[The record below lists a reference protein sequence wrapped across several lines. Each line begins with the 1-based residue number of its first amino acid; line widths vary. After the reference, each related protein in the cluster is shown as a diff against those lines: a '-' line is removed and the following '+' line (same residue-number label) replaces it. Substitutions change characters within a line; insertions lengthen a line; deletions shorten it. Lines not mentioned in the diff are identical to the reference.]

1 MKKKAFGIVLLVLA
15 ALVLLQ
21 GNFGI
26 PSFGGQIWPLIGI
39 GFFAFQ
45 SIGALLRRHF
55 TSASFTVLVALL
67 IANHFYA
74 ILPIPNQSLFWAGV
88 LIVLGVSMLTHTN
101 RTWNGKKWWYDGE
114 KTILTEKE
122 VAFGSGTFYK
132 QNQDLV
138 EDEFEVGFGNAKIYY
153 DNAEMLGDSATLKIE
168 VGFGNAVVYV
178 PQHWRVDLKVETF
191 CGAAKADAP
200 VAPTSKTL
208 IIRGDVAFGKLGIV
222 YVK

>member
-26 PSFGGQIWPLIGI
+26 PSLEGEIWPLIGI
-39 GFFAFQ
+39 GFFAYQ
-45 SIGALLRRHF
+45 SVEAILRRHF
-55 TSASFTVLVALL
+55 TSASVTALVALM
-67 IANHFYA
+67 IANHFYD
-74 ILPIPNQSLFWAGV
+74 ILPIPNQSLFWASV

-114 KTILTEKE
+114 KTILTDKE
-122 VAFGSGTFYK
+122 VAFGAGTFYK
-132 QNQDLV
+132 QDQELV
-138 EDEFEVGFGNAKIYY
+138 EDEFEVGSGNAKIYY

-168 VGFGNAVVYV
+168 VGFGNAVIYV

-208 IIRGDVAFGKLGIV
+208 IIRGDVAFGKLGVV

>member
-26 PSFGGQIWPLIGI
+26 PSLEGKIWPLIGI
-39 GFFAFQ
+39 GFFAYQ
-45 SIGALLRRHF
+45 SVGALLRRHF
-55 TSASFTVLVALL
+55 TSASFTALVALL
-67 IANHFYA
+67 IANHFYD

-114 KTILTEKE
+114 KTILTDKE
-122 VAFGSGTFYK
+122 VAFGAGTFYK
-132 QNQDLV
+132 QDQELV

-168 VGFGNAVVYV
+168 VGFGNAVIYV

-208 IIRGDVAFGKLGIV
+208 IIRGDVAFGKLGVV

>member
-39 GFFAFQ
+39 GFFAYQ
-45 SIGALLRRHF
+45 SVEAILRRHF
-55 TSASFTVLVALL
+55 TSASFTALVALM
-67 IANHFYA
+67 IANHFYD
-74 ILPIPNQSLFWAGV
+74 ILPIPNQSLFWASV

-114 KTILTEKE
+114 KTILTDKE
-122 VAFGSGTFYK
+122 VAFGAGTFYK
-132 QNQDLV
+132 QDQELV

-153 DNAEMLGDSATLKIE
+153 DNAEMLGDFATLNIE
-168 VGFGNAVVYV
+168 VGFGNAVIYV

-200 VAPTSKTL
+200 LAPTSKTL
-208 IIRGDVAFGKLGIV
+208 IIRGDVAFGKLGVV

>member
-26 PSFGGQIWPLIGI
+26 PSLEGKIWPLIGI
-39 GFFAFQ
+39 GFFAYQ
-45 SIGALLRRHF
+45 SVEAVLRRHL
-55 TSASFTVLVALL
+55 TSAAFTIFVALM
-67 IANHFYA
+67 IANHFYS
-74 ILPIPNQSLFWAGV
+74 ILPIPNQSLFWASI
-88 LIVLGVSMLTHTN
+88 LIVLGVNSLTHSN
-101 RTWNGKKWWYDGE
+101 RTWNGKKWWHDGE
-114 KTILTEKE
+114 KTILIGKE
-122 VAFGSGTFYK
+122 VAFGTGTFYK
-132 QNQDLV
+132 QDQELV
-138 EDEFEVGFGNAKIYY
+138 EDKVEVGFGNAKIYY
-153 DNAEMLGDSATLKIE
+153 DNAEMLGDFATLNIE
-168 VGFGNAVVYV
+168 VGFGNAVIYV

-200 VAPTSKTL
+200 IAPTSKTL

>member
-15 ALVLLQ
+15 AFVLLQ

-26 PSFGGQIWPLIGI
+26 PSLGGHIWPLIGI
-39 GFFAFQ
+39 GFFAYQ
-45 SIGALLRRHF
+45 SVEAILRRHL
-55 TSASFTVLVALL
+55 TSASFTALVALL
-67 IANHFYA
+67 IANHFYD

-208 IIRGDVAFGKLGIV
+208 IIRGDVAFGKLGVV

>member
-1 MKKKAFGIVLLVLA
+1 MKKKVFGIVLLVLA

-26 PSFGGQIWPLIGI
+26 PSLEGEIWPLIGI
-39 GFFAFQ
+39 GFFAYQ
-45 SIGALLRRHF
+45 SVEAILRRHF
-55 TSASFTVLVALL
+55 TSATVTALVALM
-67 IANHFYA
+67 IANHFYD
-74 ILPIPNQSLFWAGV
+74 ILPIPNQSLFWASI
-88 LIVLGVSMLTHTN
+88 LIVMGVSALTHSN

-114 KTILTEKE
+114 KTILTDKE
-122 VAFGSGTFYK
+122 VAFGAGTFYK
-132 QNQDLV
+132 QDQELV

-168 VGFGNAVVYV
+168 VGFGNAVIYV

-208 IIRGDVAFGKLGIV
+208 IIRGDVAFGKLGVV

>member
-1 MKKKAFGIVLLVLA
+1 MKKKVFGIVLLVLA

-26 PSFGGQIWPLIGI
+26 PSLEGKIWPLIGI
-39 GFFAFQ
+39 GFFAYQ
-45 SIGALLRRHF
+45 SIEALLRRRL
-55 TSASFTVLVALL
+55 TSAVFTAFIALM
-67 IANHFYA
+67 IANHFYD

-88 LIVLGVSMLTHTN
+88 LIVLGVGMLTN
-101 RTWNGKKWWYDGE
+101 SSKTWNGKKWWYDGE

-132 QNQDLV
+132 QEQDLV

>member
-26 PSFGGQIWPLIGI
+26 PSLEGEIWPLIGI
-39 GFFAFQ
+39 GFFAYQ
-45 SIGALLRRHF
+45 SVEAILRRHF
-55 TSASFTVLVALL
+55 TSATVTALVALM
-67 IANHFYA
+67 IANHFYD
-74 ILPIPNQSLFWAGV
+74 ILPIPNQSLFWASV

-114 KTILTEKE
+114 KTILTDKE
-122 VAFGSGTFYK
+122 VAFGAGTFYK
-132 QNQDLV
+132 QDQELV

-153 DNAEMLGDSATLKIE
+153 DNAEMLGDFATLNIE
-168 VGFGNAVVYV
+168 VGFGNAVIYV

-208 IIRGDVAFGKLGIV
+208 IIRGDVAFGKLGVV

>member
-15 ALVLLQ
+15 AVVLLQ

-39 GFFAFQ
+39 GFFAYQ
-45 SIGALLRRHF
+45 SVEALLRRHF
-55 TSASFTVLVALL
+55 NSATFTALVALM
-67 IANHFYA
+67 IANHFYD
-74 ILPIPNQSLFWAGV
+74 ILPIPNQSLFWASV

-101 RTWNGKKWWYDGE
+101 RTWNGKKWWHDGE
-114 KTILTEKE
+114 KTILTDKE
-122 VAFGSGTFYK
+122 VAFGAGTFYK
-132 QNQDLV
+132 QDQDLV
-138 EDEFEVGFGNAKIYY
+138 EDQFEVGFGNAKIYY

-168 VGFGNAVVYV
+168 VGFGNAVIYV

-208 IIRGDVAFGKLGIV
+208 IIRGDVAFGKLGVV

>member
-15 ALVLLQ
+15 TLVLLQ

-39 GFFAFQ
+39 GFFAYQ
-45 SIGALLRRHF
+45 SVEAILRRHF
-55 TSASFTVLVALL
+55 TSASFTALVALM
-67 IANHFYA
+67 IANHFYD
-74 ILPIPNQSLFWAGV
+74 ILPIPNQSLFWASI
-88 LIVLGVSMLTHTN
+88 LIVMGVSALTHSN

-114 KTILTEKE
+114 KTILTDKE
-122 VAFGSGTFYK
+122 VAFGAGTFYK
-132 QNQDLV
+132 QDQELV

-153 DNAEMLGDSATLKIE
+153 DNAEMLGDFATLNIE
-168 VGFGNAVVYV
+168 VGFGNAVIYV

-200 VAPTSKTL
+200 LGPTSKTL
-208 IIRGDVAFGKLGIV
+208 IIRGDVAFGKLGVV

>member
-26 PSFGGQIWPLIGI
+26 PSLGGHIWPLIGI
-39 GFFAFQ
+39 GFFAYQ
-45 SIGALLRRHF
+45 SVEALLRRHF
-55 TSASFTVLVALL
+55 TSASFTALVALM
-67 IANHFYA
+67 IANHFYD
-74 ILPIPNQSLFWAGV
+74 ILPIPNQSLFWASI
-88 LIVLGVSMLTHTN
+88 LIVMGVSALTHSN

-114 KTILTEKE
+114 KTILTDKE
-122 VAFGSGTFYK
+122 VAFGAGTFYK
-132 QNQDLV
+132 QDQELV

-153 DNAEMLGDSATLKIE
+153 DNAEMLGDFATLNIE
-168 VGFGNAVVYV
+168 VGFGNAVIYV

-200 VAPTSKTL
+200 LGPTSKTL
-208 IIRGDVAFGKLGIV
+208 IIRGDVAFGKLGVV

>member
-15 ALVLLQ
+15 AVVLLQ

-26 PSFGGQIWPLIGI
+26 PSLGGHIWPLIGI
-39 GFFAFQ
+39 GFFAYQ
-45 SIGALLRRHF
+45 SIEALLRRHL
-55 TSASFTVLVALL
+55 TSASFTALVALM
-67 IANHFYA
+67 IANHFYD

-114 KTILTEKE
+114 KTILTDKE
-122 VAFGSGTFYK
+122 VAFGAGTFYK
-132 QNQDLV
+132 QDQELV

-153 DNAEMLGDSATLKIE
+153 DNAEMLGDFATLNIE
-168 VGFGNAVVYV
+168 VGFGNAVIYV

-200 VAPTSKTL
+200 LGPTSKTL
-208 IIRGDVAFGKLGIV
+208 IIRGDVAFGKLGVV

>member
-1 MKKKAFGIVLLVLA
+1 MKKKVFGIVLLVLA
-15 ALVLLQ
+15 AVVLLQ

-39 GFFAFQ
+39 AFFAYQ
-45 SIGALLRRHF
+45 SVEAILRRHF
-55 TSASFTVLVALL
+55 TSASFTALVALM
-67 IANHFYA
+67 IANHFYD
-74 ILPIPNQSLFWAGV
+74 ILPIPNQSLFWASI
-88 LIVLGVSMLTHTN
+88 LIVMGVSALTHSN
-101 RTWNGKKWWYDGE
+101 RTWNGKKWWYDSE
-114 KTILTEKE
+114 KTILTDKE

-132 QNQDLV
+132 QDQELV

-153 DNAEMLGDSATLKIE
+153 DNAEMLGDTATLKIE
-168 VGFGNAVVYV
+168 VGFGNAVIYV

-200 VAPTSKTL
+200 LGPTSKTL
-208 IIRGDVAFGKLGIV
+208 IIRGDVAFGKLGVV

>member
-21 GNFGI
+21 GSFGI

-39 GFFAFQ
+39 GFFAYQ
-45 SIGALLRRHF
+45 SVEAILRRHF
-55 TSASFTVLVALL
+55 TSASFTALVALM
-67 IANHFYA
+67 IANHFYD
-74 ILPIPNQSLFWAGV
+74 ILPIPNQSLFWASI
-88 LIVLGVSMLTHTN
+88 LIVMGVSALTHTN

-114 KTILTEKE
+114 KTILTDKE
-122 VAFGSGTFYK
+122 VAFGAGTFYK
-132 QNQDLV
+132 QDQELV

-153 DNAEMLGDSATLKIE
+153 DNAEMLGDFATLNIE
-168 VGFGNAVVYV
+168 VGFGNAVIYV

-208 IIRGDVAFGKLGIV
+208 IIRGDVAFGKLGVV

>member
-26 PSFGGQIWPLIGI
+26 PSLEGEIWPLIGI
-39 GFFAFQ
+39 GFFAYQ
-45 SIGALLRRHF
+45 SVEAILRRHF
-55 TSASFTVLVALL
+55 TSASVTALVALM
-67 IANHFYA
+67 IANHFYD
-74 ILPIPNQSLFWAGV
+74 ILPIPNQSLFWASV

-101 RTWNGKKWWYDGE
+101 RTWNGKKWWHDGE
-114 KTILTEKE
+114 KTILTDKE
-122 VAFGSGTFYK
+122 VAFGAGTFYK
-132 QNQDLV
+132 QDQELV

-168 VGFGNAVVYV
+168 VGFGNAVIYV

-200 VAPTSKTL
+200 LAPTSKTL
-208 IIRGDVAFGKLGIV
+208 IIRGDVAFGKLGVV

>member
-26 PSFGGQIWPLIGI
+26 PSLGGQIWPLIGI
-39 GFFAFQ
+39 GFFAYQ
-45 SIGALLRRHF
+45 SIEALLRRRL
-55 TSASFTVLVALL
+55 TSAVFTAFIALM
-67 IANHFYA
+67 IANHFYD

-88 LIVLGVSMLTHTN
+88 LIVLGVGMLTN
-101 RTWNGKKWWYDGE
+101 SSKTWNGKKWWYDGE

-168 VGFGNAVVYV
+168 VGFGNAVIYV

-208 IIRGDVAFGKLGIV
+208 IIRGDVAFGKLGVV

>member
-39 GFFAFQ
+39 GFFAYQ
-45 SIGALLRRHF
+45 SVGALLRRHF
-55 TSASFTVLVALL
+55 TSASFTALVALM
-67 IANHFYA
+67 IANHFYD

-114 KTILTEKE
+114 KTILTDKE
-122 VAFGSGTFYK
+122 VAFGAGTFYK
-132 QNQDLV
+132 QDQELV

-153 DNAEMLGDSATLKIE
+153 DNAEMLGDFATLNIE
-168 VGFGNAVVYV
+168 VGFGNAVIYV

-200 VAPTSKTL
+200 LGPTSKTL
-208 IIRGDVAFGKLGIV
+208 IIRGDVAFGKLGVV

>member
-1 MKKKAFGIVLLVLA
+1 MKKKAFGIVLLALA

-26 PSFGGQIWPLIGI
+26 PSLGGHIWPLIGI
-39 GFFAFQ
+39 GFFAYQ
-45 SIGALLRRHF
+45 SVEALLRRHL
-55 TSASFTVLVALL
+55 TSASFTALVALM
-67 IANHFYA
+67 IANHFYD
-74 ILPIPNQSLFWAGV
+74 ILPIPNQSLFWASI
-88 LIVLGVSMLTHTN
+88 LIVMGVSALTHSN

-114 KTILTEKE
+114 KTILTDKE
-122 VAFGSGTFYK
+122 VAFGAGTFYK
-132 QNQDLV
+132 QDQELV

-153 DNAEMLGDSATLKIE
+153 DNAEMLGDFATLNIE
-168 VGFGNAVVYV
+168 VGFGNAVIYV

-200 VAPTSKTL
+200 LAPTSKTL
-208 IIRGDVAFGKLGIV
+208 IIRGDVAFGKLGVV

>member
-39 GFFAFQ
+39 GFFAYQ
-45 SIGALLRRHF
+45 SVEAILRRHF
-55 TSASFTVLVALL
+55 TSASVTALVALM
-67 IANHFYA
+67 IANHFYD
-74 ILPIPNQSLFWAGV
+74 ILPIPNQSLFWASI
-88 LIVLGVSMLTHTN
+88 LIVMGVSALTHSN
-101 RTWNGKKWWYDGE
+101 RTWNGKKWWYDGK
-114 KTILTEKE
+114 KTILTDKE
-122 VAFGSGTFYK
+122 VAFGTGTFYK
-132 QNQDLV
+132 QNQELV
-138 EDEFEVGFGNAKIYY
+138 DDQVEVGFGNAKIYY

-168 VGFGNAVVYV
+168 VGFGNAVIYV

-200 VAPTSKTL
+200 LGPTSKTL
-208 IIRGDVAFGKLGIV
+208 IIRGDVAFGKLGVV

>member
-1 MKKKAFGIVLLVLA
+1 MKKKVFGIVLLVLA

-26 PSFGGQIWPLIGI
+26 PSLGGHIWPLIGI
-39 GFFAFQ
+39 GFFAYQ
-45 SIGALLRRHF
+45 SIEALLRRHL
-55 TSASFTVLVALL
+55 TSASFTALVALM
-67 IANHFYA
+67 IANHFYD
-74 ILPIPNQSLFWAGV
+74 ILPIPNQSLFWASI
-88 LIVLGVSMLTHTN
+88 LIVMGVSALTHSN

-114 KTILTEKE
+114 KTILTDKE
-122 VAFGSGTFYK
+122 VAFGAGTFYK
-132 QNQDLV
+132 QDQELV

-153 DNAEMLGDSATLKIE
+153 DNAEMLGDFATLNIE
-168 VGFGNAVVYV
+168 VGFGNAVIYV

-200 VAPTSKTL
+200 LGPTSKTL
-208 IIRGDVAFGKLGIV
+208 IIRGDVAFGKLGVV

>member
-26 PSFGGQIWPLIGI
+26 PSLGGHIWPLIGI
-39 GFFAFQ
+39 GFFTYQ
-45 SIGALLRRHF
+45 SVEALLRRHL
-55 TSASFTVLVALL
+55 TSAVFTALVAVM
-67 IANHFYA
+67 IANHFYD
-74 ILPIPNQSLFWAGV
+74 ILPIPNQSLFWASI
-88 LIVLGVSMLTHTN
+88 LIVLGVNYLTHSN

-114 KTILTEKE
+114 KTILTDKE
-122 VAFGSGTFYK
+122 VAFGAGTFYK
-132 QNQDLV
+132 QDQELV

-153 DNAEMLGDSATLKIE
+153 DNAEMLGDFATLNME
-168 VGFGNAVVYV
+168 VGFGNAVIYV

-208 IIRGDVAFGKLGIV
+208 IIRGDVAFGKLGVV

>member
-26 PSFGGQIWPLIGI
+26 PSFGGEIWPLIGI
-39 GFFAFQ
+39 GFFAYQ
-45 SIGALLRRHF
+45 SVEAILRRHF
-55 TSASFTVLVALL
+55 TSASVTALVALM
-67 IANHFYA
+67 IANHFYD
-74 ILPIPNQSLFWAGV
+74 ILPIPNQSLFWASV

-101 RTWNGKKWWYDGE
+101 RTWNGKKWWHDGE
-114 KTILTEKE
+114 KTILTDKE
-122 VAFGSGTFYK
+122 VAFGAGTFYK
-132 QNQDLV
+132 QDQELV

-168 VGFGNAVVYV
+168 VGFGNAVIYV

-208 IIRGDVAFGKLGIV
+208 MIRGDVAFGKLGVV

>member
-39 GFFAFQ
+39 GFFAYQ
-45 SIGALLRRHF
+45 SVEAILRRHF
-55 TSASFTVLVALL
+55 TSATVTALVALM
-67 IANHFYA
+67 IANHFYD
-74 ILPIPNQSLFWAGV
+74 ILPIPNQSLFWASV

-114 KTILTEKE
+114 KTILTDKE
-122 VAFGSGTFYK
+122 VAFGAGTFYK
-132 QNQDLV
+132 QDQELV

-153 DNAEMLGDSATLKIE
+153 DNAEMLGDFATLNIE
-168 VGFGNAVVYV
+168 VGFGNAVIYV

-208 IIRGDVAFGKLGIV
+208 IIRGDVAFGKLGVV

>member
-26 PSFGGQIWPLIGI
+26 PSLEGEIWPLIGI
-39 GFFAFQ
+39 AFFAYQ
-45 SIGALLRRHF
+45 SVEALLRRHL
-55 TSASFTVLVALL
+55 TSASFTALVALL
-67 IANHFYA
+67 IANHFYD

-101 RTWNGKKWWYDGE
+101 RTWNGEKWWYDGE
-114 KTILTEKE
+114 KTILTDKE
-122 VAFGSGTFYK
+122 VAFGAGTFYK
-132 QNQDLV
+132 QDQELV

-153 DNAEMLGDSATLKIE
+153 DNAEMLGDFATLNIE
-168 VGFGNAVVYV
+168 VGFGNAVIYV

-200 VAPTSKTL
+200 LGPTSKTL
-208 IIRGDVAFGKLGIV
+208 IIRGDVAFGKLGVV

>member
-26 PSFGGQIWPLIGI
+26 PSLGGHIWPLIGI
-39 GFFAFQ
+39 GFFAYQ
-45 SIGALLRRHF
+45 SIEALLRRHF
-55 TSASFTVLVALL
+55 TSASFTALVALM
-67 IANHFYA
+67 IANHFYD
-74 ILPIPNQSLFWAGV
+74 ILPIPNQSLFWASI
-88 LIVLGVSMLTHTN
+88 LIVMGVSALTHSN

-114 KTILTEKE
+114 KTILTDKE
-122 VAFGSGTFYK
+122 VAFGAGTFYK
-132 QNQDLV
+132 QDQELV

-153 DNAEMLGDSATLKIE
+153 DNAEMLGDFATLNIE
-168 VGFGNAVVYV
+168 VGFGNAVIYV

-208 IIRGDVAFGKLGIV
+208 IIRGDVAFGKLGVV

>member
-26 PSFGGQIWPLIGI
+26 PSLGGQIWPLIGI
-39 GFFAFQ
+39 GFFAYQ
-45 SIGALLRRHF
+45 SVEALLRRHL
-55 TSASFTVLVALL
+55 TSASVTALVALM
-67 IANHFYA
+67 IANHFYD
-74 ILPIPNQSLFWAGV
+74 ILPIPNQSLFWASI
-88 LIVLGVSMLTHTN
+88 LIVMGVSALTHSN

-114 KTILTEKE
+114 KTILTDKE
-122 VAFGSGTFYK
+122 VAFGAGTFYK
-132 QNQDLV
+132 QDQELV

-168 VGFGNAVVYV
+168 VGFGNAVIYV

-200 VAPTSKTL
+200 LGPTSKTL
-208 IIRGDVAFGKLGIV
+208 IIRGDVAFGKLGVV